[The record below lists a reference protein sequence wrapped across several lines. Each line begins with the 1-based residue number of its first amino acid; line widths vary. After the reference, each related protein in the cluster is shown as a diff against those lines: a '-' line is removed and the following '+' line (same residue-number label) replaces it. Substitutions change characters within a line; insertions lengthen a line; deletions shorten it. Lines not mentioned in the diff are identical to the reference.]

1 MYGFGFLILIGVFV
15 MALVALGKISK
26 LESRLAQLKLQLG
39 NLVDELDKLRHTG
52 LVPAPPPVKPK
63 AAILAKPVEPVA
75 AEPAAPP
82 PAAKWQPAAARVAAP
97 KRDMEQA
104 LASRWFVW
112 IGGIAIAIGGLLFV
126 KYAYDE
132 GLIPP
137 ALQIVLGLLLGGAL
151 VAAGEAL
158 RRKPLPQPVAGLQPD
173 YVPQALAAAG
183 LVIAFGSIYA
193 AYALYELVAPLAAF
207 IGLAALGLGALA
219 LSLRQGPMI
228 AALGLI
234 GSYGT
239 PSLIPSPDPNA
250 WSFFPYLLAIL
261 AAGFAILRRRTWWW
275 LGYAAI
281 VGSALWALLWLK
293 GGVFE
298 TADIPPIGFFA
309 LALGGIAV
317 FAITGRAILE
327 EATGTLLA
335 PKLMAQPLVI
345 AMAGLAAAAVVLA
358 VLVGE
363 SDHTTLGLVFFF
375 AGMAGLVALAWLKHG
390 LAALAPAAALLSL
403 IVLMAWREAAF
414 HEFAMDESGVWTSLL
429 GGDALQFLR
438 WMLAAA
444 LAFTLAGLAGLRLKP
459 APVIWPA
466 LAAGSAL
473 LFVFGAWGRVDALL
487 DANLWALLG
496 AGFALALIA
505 AVWSM
510 RQRLAKPPVDLA
522 CGILACGAAALLL
535 FALDRLFD
543 GVWLTLAIA
552 ALAAA
557 YAYGTN
563 VIGVRL
569 LGPIAVALASLAA
582 LRLFISRELW
592 LDDRDLPLGQHWVIY
607 GYGVPVLLFFVAS
620 RWLKAKNLVRE
631 AMSLEG
637 LSLGLAISLV
647 SLELR
652 VLIGGGVTDNEPRLL
667 EMAAHSLTWLAAA
680 YGLMYR
686 QQVFSSFISMWGARL
701 LIAVSC
707 AAILLLSLLALNPVV
722 TGDAVPG
729 NLVFNALLLAYLA
742 PVILLG
748 LIARKLAGIGW
759 DRLRPAAGLLAL
771 VLALAYVTLETK
783 RVFQGPMMVP
793 WSESLGES
801 YAYSAVW
808 LASALALF
816 IAGIRLARQYIRYAG
831 LGVMVLVVLKVFLS
845 DMSDL
850 EGLYR
855 IASFIG
861 LGLCLVGIGW
871 LYARFVQKQE
881 GEPKQA

>member
-1 MYGFGFLILIGVFV
+1 MYLFGLLIPVAIFV
-15 MALVALGKISK
+15 MVLVALSKISK
-26 LESRLAQLKLQLG
+26 LESRFAQLKMQLG
-39 NLVDELDKLRHTG
+39 NLADDLDKLRRTG
-52 LVPAPPPVKPK
+52 TVPAIAAPEPV
-63 AAILAKPVEPVA
+63 KPVEPLEPEQA
-75 AEPAAPP
+75 KPAEAP
-82 PAAKWQPAAARVAAP
+82 PAAKWQPTTATPAP

-137 ALQIVLGLLLGGAL
+137 AVQIVLGLLLGGAL

-158 RRKPLPQPVAGLQPD
+158 RRKPLAQMPAGFPPD

-183 LVIAFGSIYA
+183 LVIAFGSVYA
-193 AYALYELVAPLAAF
+193 AYALYELVAPLTAF

-234 GSYGT
+234 GSYVT

-250 WSFFPYLLAIL
+250 WSFFPYLLIIL
-261 AAGFAILRRRTWWW
+261 AASFAVLRRRTWWW
-275 LGYAAI
+275 LGFAA
-281 VGSALWALLWLK
+281 VAGSALWALLWLK
-293 GGVFE
+293 GGPFE
-298 TADIPPIGFFA
+298 LADIAPIGLFG

-317 FAITGRAILE
+317 FAISGRAILE
-327 EATGTLLA
+327 EGSGTLML
-335 PKLMAQPLVI
+335 PKSMPLPLVI
-345 AMAGLAAAAVVLA
+345 AAAGLAAAALVLA
-358 VLVGE
+358 VMAGE
-363 SDHTTLGLVFFF
+363 SDHAALALVLFF
-375 AGMAGLVALAWLKHG
+375 AGMAGLVALAWAKQG
-390 LAALAPAAALLSL
+390 LALLAPAAGLLSL

-414 HEFAMDESGVWTSLL
+414 HEFAMDESGLWTSLL
-429 GGDALQFLR
+429 GGDAAQFLR

-444 LAFTLAGLAGLRLKP
+444 LAFTLAGLAGLKLR
-459 APVIWPA
+459 ATPVIWSSM
-466 LAAGSAL
+466 AAGSAL
-473 LFVFGAWGRVDALL
+473 LFVFFAWARVDALL
-487 DANLWALLG
+487 DANLWAALG
-496 AGFALALIA
+496 GGFALALLA
-505 AVWSM
+505 AMW
-510 RQRLAKPPVDLA
+510 AIKPIDLA
-522 CGILACGAAALLL
+522 GGILAAAAAALLL
-535 FALDRLFD
+535 FTLDRLFD

-552 ALAAA
+552 VLAAA
-557 YAYGTN
+557 YANGTRL
-563 VIGVRL
+563 IDVRL
-569 LGPIAVALASLAA
+569 LGPIAVALASLVA

-592 LDDRDLPLGQHWVIY
+592 FDDRSLPLGQHWVIY
-607 GYGVPVLLFFVAS
+607 GYGVPAALFLLAS
-620 RWLKAKNLVRE
+620 RWLKEKQLVRE
-631 AMSLEG
+631 TMSLEG
-637 LSLGLAISLV
+637 LSLGLAMSLV

-652 VLIGGGVTDNEPRLL
+652 VLIGGGVTDNEPQLL
-667 EMAAHSLTWLAAA
+667 EMSAHILTWLAAA

-686 QQVFSSFISMWGARL
+686 QQVFSSFISKWGARL
-701 LIAVSC
+701 LVAGSC
-707 AAILLLSLLALNPVV
+707 AAIMLLSLLALNPVV
-722 TGDAVPG
+722 SGEAVPG
-729 NLVFNALLLAYLA
+729 NVVFNALLLAYLA

-759 DRLRPAAGLLAL
+759 DSLRPAAGLLAL
-771 VLALAYVTLETK
+771 LLALTYVTLETK
-783 RVFQGPMMVP
+783 RIFQGPVLVP
-793 WSESLGES
+793 WSETIAES

-816 IAGIRLARQYIRYAG
+816 VAGIRLARQYIRYAG

-871 LYARFVQKQE
+871 LYARFVQKE
-881 GEPKQA
+881 KPA

>member
-1 MYGFGFLILIGVFV
+1 MYGLGFLVTIATFV
-15 MALVALGKISK
+15 MAVIALGKISK
-26 LESRLAQLKLQLG
+26 LESRIAQLKLQLG
-39 NLVDELDKLRHTG
+39 NLADELAKTRRNG
-52 LVPAPPPVKPK
+52 VAQAPARPPARSVTIEP
-63 AAILAKPVEPVA
+63 AKPVEPVPIA
-75 AEPAAPP
+75 V
-82 PAAKWQPAAARVAAP
+82 PAAKWQPAVKAATP

-112 IGGIAIAIGGLLFV
+112 IGGVAIAIGGLLFV

-137 ALQIVLGLLLGGAL
+137 TLQIILGLLLGGAL

-158 RRKPLPQPVAGLQPD
+158 RRRPIQPVAGLQPD

-183 LVIAFGSIYA
+183 FVIAFGSVYA
-193 AYALYELVAPLAAF
+193 AYALYELVAPLSAF

-228 AALGLI
+228 AALGLL
-234 GSYGT
+234 GSYVT

-250 WSFFPYLLAIL
+250 WSFFPYLLVIL
-261 AAGFAILRRRTWWW
+261 AASFAVLRRRAWWW

-281 VGSALWALLWLK
+281 AGSALWALLWLG

-298 TADIPPIGFFA
+298 TADIPAIGLFA
-309 LALGGIAV
+309 LALGGIAS

-327 EATGTLLA
+327 EESGTLLT
-335 PKLMAQPLVI
+335 PRLMAQPLRI
-345 AMAGLAAAAVVLA
+345 AVTGLAAAALILA
-358 VLVGE
+358 VLVDE
-363 SDHTTLGLVFFF
+363 SEHATLALVIYF
-375 AGMAGLVALAWLKHG
+375 AGMAGLVALAWVKHG
-390 LAALAPAAALLSL
+390 LALLAPGAALLSF
-403 IVLMAWREAAF
+403 IILMAWREAAF
-414 HEFAMDESGVWTSLL
+414 HEFAMDESGLWTSLL
-429 GGDALQFLR
+429 GGDAPQFLR

-444 LAFTLAGLAGLRLKP
+444 LAFTLVGLAGLRLK
-459 APVIWPA
+459 AEPVIWAA

-473 LFVFGAWGRVDALL
+473 VFVFGAWGRVDALL
-487 DANLWALLG
+487 DANVWALLG
-496 AGFALALIA
+496 AGFAVALIA
-505 AVWSM
+505 AIWSM
-510 RQRLAKPPVDLA
+510 REKTVDHA
-522 CGILACGAAALLL
+522 CGILASGAAALLL
-535 FALDRLFD
+535 FSLDRLFD
-543 GVWLTLAIA
+543 GVWLTIAIT

-563 VIGVRL
+563 MIAVRL

-582 LRLFISRELW
+582 LRLFISREMW
-592 LDDRDLPLGQHWVIY
+592 SEDRTLPLGQHWVIY
-607 GYGVPVLLFFVAS
+607 GYGVPVLLFLVAS
-620 RWLKAKNLVRE
+620 RWLKAAGQLRA

-637 LSLGLAISLV
+637 LSLGLAISLI

-652 VLIGGGVTDNEPRLL
+652 VLIGGGVAEDEPQLL
-667 EMAAHSLTWLAAA
+667 EMAAHILTWLAAA
-680 YGLMYR
+680 YGLLYR
-686 QQVFSSFISMWGARL
+686 QQLFSSFISKWGARL
-701 LIAVSC
+701 LIAGSC
-707 AAILLLSLLALNPVV
+707 AAIVLVSLLALNPVV
-722 TGDAVPG
+722 SGDPVPG
-729 NLVFNALLLAYLA
+729 NHVFNALLLAYLA

-748 LIARKLAGIGW
+748 LIARKLAGVGW

-783 RVFQGPMMVP
+783 LVFQGPVMVP

-816 IAGIRLARQYIRYAG
+816 ITGIRLARQYIRYAG

-871 LYARFVQKQE
+871 LYARFVQKP
-881 GEPKQA
+881 EPA